1 MEIQAEYPRRPW
13 LMWLFGTVG
22 IAALS
27 VPVIDHL
34 RRDPNDGK
42 PKVPTPSAVEPSS
55 TSPDGAREAL
65 ATEAKSRLIQAG
77 WPEAAAGEVV
87 DLNLD
92 WFLIQFEEN
101 AGGFERQ
108 LKLLEALGDHPQVF
122 ATVEKQPEL
131 AGLLAGA
138 ASPEDVCASLSVPDQ
153 DYQPLVGLF
162 LQHVDAPAQTALSH
176 ALQSQRSTIRFLQE
190 RGILGAEVLFMHDR
204 PAAATPGSD
213 DWSLEYDRWLH
224 DELESRRHVPDEEL
238 ASFVNLV
245 LSQGPEIRRRL
256 AEDESFRR
264 EFRTLI
270 WPKLNNAAS
279 GSMQNMLELF
289 VGDPRIWDLLRLD
302 AGEEL
307 LKRTG
312 PLGIDLLYGYPE
324 EDRPGYPTAVHDE
337 VIKILLN
344 REPLSIQAL
353 LEFRREPLFVRFLKK
368 EISNDTRT
376 AALAKLFQAR
386 PNHTE
391 LLATY
396 SRWSGATLADD
407 VGPPPHGVITWVPFY
422 YTVYE
427 VPKKWLQGRDAT
439 VMDLLQ
445 AGLDP
450 VMLVADV
457 FTAGGTAVSRRA
469 LIVAGRGATEKLG
482 KKVVLVTLEKTAAD
496 LAVRKLGA
504 EAAEKLATKGSSLMA
519 DWSTTALLTETQAM
533 MKGMLRRASTIDV
546 TNLVQ
551 FLHRYGG
558 MHRRTMKEWLGIE
571 ARLFMRGDAKVF
583 FSLSNVPSKLLGAK
597 AAEFLARTS
606 KDLMIGGVV
615 ESEPG
620 QDAMREAARKTIGAK
635 EYAAQTLHTWQQH
648 VSALWL
654 LQASQPSMPTTPR

>member
-1 MEIQAEYPRRPW
+1 
-13 LMWLFGTVG
+13 MWLFGAVG
-22 IAALS
+22 IAALG
-27 VPVIDHL
+27 VPVIDYL
-34 RRDPNDGK
+34 RRTHDDERPSEPK
-42 PKVPTPSAVEPSS
+42 PTAVETLPASLG
-55 TSPDGAREAL
+55 GAREAL
-65 ATEAKSRLIQAG
+65 ATEAKSRLLRAG
-77 WPEAAAGEVV
+77 WSEAAAREVV

-92 WFLIQFEEN
+92 WFIIQSEEN

-138 ASPEDVCASLSVPDQ
+138 ISPEDVCASLSVPDQ

-162 LQHVDAPAQTALSH
+162 LQHVDAPARTALSH

-190 RGILGAEVLFMHDR
+190 RGILGAEVLFMYDR
-204 PAAATPGSD
+204 PAAETAGSG

-238 ASFVNLV
+238 ASFVYLV
-245 LSQGPEIRRRL
+245 LGQGPEIRKRL

-264 EFRTLI
+264 EFRTQI
-270 WPKLNNAAS
+270 WPKLNRAAS
-279 GSMQNMLELF
+279 GMQNMFESF
-289 VGDPRIWDLLRLD
+289 VEDPRIWDLLRLD
-302 AGEEL
+302 AGEDL
-307 LKRTG
+307 LKGTG
-312 PLGIDLLYGYPE
+312 PLAIDLLYGYPE
-324 EDRPGYPTAVHDE
+324 DDRPGYPTAVHDE
-337 VIKILLN
+337 VIQTLLR

-353 LEFRREPLFVRFLKK
+353 IAFRREPLFVRFLKK
-368 EISNDTRT
+368 QISDDTRA

-396 SRWSGATLADD
+396 SRLSGVALADE

-457 FTAGGTAVSRRA
+457 LTAGGAEVPRRA
-469 LIVAGRGATEKLG
+469 LVVAGREATEQIGKKLG
-482 KKVVLVTLEKTAAD
+482 EKVVVVTLEKSAVD
-496 LAVRKLGA
+496 LAARKLGV

-519 DWSTTALLTETQAM
+519 DWSTTALLTETQAAV
-533 MKGMLRRASTIDV
+533 KGMLGRASTIDV

-558 MHRRTMKEWLGIE
+558 VHRRTMKEWLGIE

-583 FSLSNVPSKLLGAK
+583 FSLQNVPRKLLGAK
-597 AAEFLARTS
+597 AAEFLARTG

-620 QDAMREAARKTIGAK
+620 QDAMREAARKAIKAK
-635 EYAAQTLHTWQQH
+635 EHAVQSLRTWRQH

-654 LQASQPSMPTTPR
+654 LQASQPSMSTTPQ